1 MDKEKVKENL
11 CFYDLR
17 NPDGVKDNNDLLAV
31 AISRFDVKQEDIYKI
46 NGVIRKHIEGSGSGF
61 YVNIEDEKNH
71 IRSTLYDIMKIA
83 LNGI

>member
-1 MDKEKVKENL
+1 MDKEKV
-11 CFYDLR
+11 
-17 NPDGVKDNNDLLAV
+17 NDLLAV